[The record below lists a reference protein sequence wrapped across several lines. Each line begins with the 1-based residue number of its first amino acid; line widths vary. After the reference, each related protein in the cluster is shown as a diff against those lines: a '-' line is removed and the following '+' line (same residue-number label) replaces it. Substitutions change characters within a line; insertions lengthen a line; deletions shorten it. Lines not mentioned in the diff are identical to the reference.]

1 MNKQQ
6 ATTMIENYKSQIK
19 WYKYGQR
26 ILKFLIIIEVI
37 GFVFLLSN

>member
-6 ATTMIENYKSQIK
+6 MIESYKRQIK
-19 WYKYGQR
+19 WYTRGQR

-37 GFVFLLSN
+37 GAVFLLSK